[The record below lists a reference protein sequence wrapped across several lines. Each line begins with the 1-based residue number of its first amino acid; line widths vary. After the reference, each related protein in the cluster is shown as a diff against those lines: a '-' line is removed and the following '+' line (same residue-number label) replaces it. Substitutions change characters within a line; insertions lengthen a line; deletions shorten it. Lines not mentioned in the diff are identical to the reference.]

1 MFSVNN
7 RYVDADFTGLVDYRY
22 KALSLFSSMVLSD
35 AGSSLTVTAQ
45 GGELSSDGPGGATR
59 DGTLRLAW
67 KYQPWLLWTVAMSG
81 GPSLVETDTGSD
93 TGSVFDAEINRQ
105 GERWSLATTAGRNQ
119 SPTGRGVLTRRDQ
132 ATVSF
137 SRALT
142 ERLSTT
148 VAAQWVRNEDLLPN
162 QNQVTYQVDYG
173 RLSLGVDWRLSQD
186 WRLSLQLIGNTQDYE
201 LASQRAEGYRASLSM
216 VWNGQRQSL

>member
-1 MFSVNN
+1 
-7 RYVDADFTGLVDYRY
+7 
-22 KALSLFSSMVLSD
+22 
-35 AGSSLTVTAQ
+35 
-45 GGELSSDGPGGATR
+45 
-59 DGTLRLAW
+59 
-67 KYQPWLLWTVAMSG
+67 
-81 GPSLVETDTGSD
+81 
-93 TGSVFDAEINRQ
+93 
-105 GERWSLATTAGRNQ
+105 
-119 SPTGRGVLTRRDQ
+119 
-132 ATVSF
+132 
-137 SRALT
+137 
-142 ERLSTT
+142 